1 MAERSPVM
9 LRVPTALDVPAA
21 LHVSAALHGSVVS
34 RVPAILRFLRTV
46 AGAGA
51 LLLVLPGCSPVVSI
65 ENADVPAWKATAL
78 PSAPGS
84 VLEDAGKILN
94 RDRIIQEAVTIP
106 VGRYVLTATCEGGGK
121 AFFAVSVDGKPIA
134 DAGAACNGSREITK
148 LNVPQ
153 AGAVEISA
161 SSVDAPLIYAY
172 QLVPA
177 N

>member
-1 MAERSPVM
+1 M
-9 LRVPTALDVPAA
+9 LRVPTAANVPAVA
-21 LHVSAALHGSVVS
+21 
-34 RVPAILRFLRTV
+34 RVPAVLRFLTTV

-51 LLLVLPGCSPVVSI
+51 LLLVVPGCSPMVSI

-94 RDRIIQEAVTIP
+94 RDRIIQEAAAIP
-106 VGRYVLTATCEGGGK
+106 AGRYVLTATCEGGGK

-134 DAGAACNGSREITK
+134 DAGAACNGSREITR
-148 LNVPQ
+148 LNVPK

-177 N
+177 K

>member
-9 LRVPTALDVPAA
+9 LRVPTVVHVPA
-21 LHVSAALHGSVVS
+21 VS
-34 RVPAILRFLRTV
+34 RVPAVLRFLKTAAGTV
-46 AGAGA
+46 A
-51 LLLVLPGCSPVVSI
+51 LLLVLPGCSPLVSI

-106 VGRYVLTATCEGGGK
+106 AGRYVLTATCEGGGK

-134 DAGAACNGSREITK
+134 DAGAACNGSREITR
-148 LNVPQ
+148 LNVPK

-177 N
+177 K

>member
-1 MAERSPVM
+1 MPERSPVM
-9 LRVPTALDVPAA
+9 LRVPTVANVPAVA
-21 LHVSAALHGSVVS
+21 
-34 RVPAILRFLRTV
+34 RVPAVRRFLMTV

-51 LLLVLPGCSPVVSI
+51 LLLVLPGCSPLVSI

-94 RDRIIQEAVTIP
+94 RDRIIQEAAAIP
-106 VGRYVLTATCEGGGK
+106 AGRYVLTATCEGGGK
-121 AFFAVSVDGKPIA
+121 AFFAVSLDGKPIA
-134 DAGAACNGSREITK
+134 DAGAACNGSREITR
-148 LNVPQ
+148 LNVPK

-177 N
+177 K

>member
-1 MAERSPVM
+1 MPERSPEM
-9 LRVPTALDVPAA
+9 LRVPTVANVPAVA
-21 LHVSAALHGSVVS
+21 
-34 RVPAILRFLRTV
+34 RVPAVLRFLTTV

-51 LLLVLPGCSPVVSI
+51 LLLVVPGCSPMVSI

-94 RDRIIQEAVTIP
+94 RDRIIQEAAAIP
-106 VGRYVLTATCEGGGK
+106 AGRYVLTATCEGGGK
-121 AFFAVSVDGKPIA
+121 AFFAVSVDGKPSA
-134 DAGAACNGSREITK
+134 DAGAACNGSREITR
-148 LNVPQ
+148 LNVPK

-177 N
+177 K

>member
-1 MAERSPVM
+1 MPERSPVM
-9 LRVPTALDVPAA
+9 LRVPTAANVPAVA
-21 LHVSAALHGSVVS
+21 
-34 RVPAILRFLRTV
+34 RVPAVLRFLTTV

-51 LLLVLPGCSPVVSI
+51 LLLVVPGCSPMVSI

-94 RDRIIQEAVTIP
+94 RDRIIQEAAAIP
-106 VGRYVLTATCEGGGK
+106 AGRYVLTATCEGGGK

-134 DAGAACNGSREITK
+134 DAGAACNGSREITR
-148 LNVPQ
+148 LNVPK

-177 N
+177 K

>member
-1 MAERSPVM
+1 MPERSPVM
-9 LRVPTALDVPAA
+9 LRVPTVANVPAVA
-21 LHVSAALHGSVVS
+21 
-34 RVPAILRFLRTV
+34 RVPAVLRFLMTV

-51 LLLVLPGCSPVVSI
+51 LLLVLPGCSPRVSI

-94 RDRIIQEAVTIP
+94 RDRIIQEAAAIP
-106 VGRYVLTATCEGGGK
+106 AGRYVLTATCEGGGK
-121 AFFAVSVDGKPIA
+121 AFFAVSLDGKPIA

-148 LNVPQ
+148 LNVPK

-177 N
+177 K

>member
-9 LRVPTALDVPAA
+9 LRVPAVVRVPAA
-21 LHVSAALHGSVVS
+21 S
-34 RVPAILRFLRTV
+34 RVPAVLRFPKTV

-51 LLLVLPGCSPVVSI
+51 LFLVLAGCSPMVSI

-106 VGRYVLTATCEGGGK
+106 AGRYVLTVTCEGGGK
-121 AFFAVSVDGKPIA
+121 AFFAVSVDRKPIA

-177 N
+177 K